1 MYQKYNKLYYQV
13 EYFTRRNV
21 RKGVSIYC
29 AIIHGTGKVT
39 EILCFKIRIVRII
52 RISKMTK
59 LRWRLRFWQ
68 NYVSKAMLFYYRQIN
83 RYLFWISLESE
94 IRRNK

>member
-1 MYQKYNKLYYQV
+1 MKIKLI
-13 EYFTRRNV
+13 
-21 RKGVSIYC
+21 RKITSKILHQGVSIYC

-59 LRWRLRFWQ
+59 LRWMLHFWQ
-68 NYVSKAMLFYYRQIN
+68 NHVLKAMSLYYRQIN
-83 RYLFWISLESE
+83 RYLFWISLESK